1 MPAAILT
8 TTFLVASCAAGHAKP
23 QPRRGAAAGRALP
36 VIRYAGAT
44 RSPRQ
49 GQRARAATNGSSD
62 FTPLRDP
69 TPSTELAMGT
79 MVSAVMT
86 PQPIQVCYPD
96 TTVDEALEILGSQRL
111 TGMPV
116 VDRETGKLVGIL
128 SDFDLIS
135 LEKILKPSLGEASSS
150 KHVKDIFPATG
161 ESWMAFKAVTKLVET
176 QMCKNVAECM
186 STNVYTVS
194 PDTSIE
200 DAAKLLLSKDVRRVP
215 VLDAN
220 GNMVGIMS
228 RSNIVQAAVK
238 ARRGEL

>member
-8 TTFLVASCAAGHAKP
+8 TTFLVASCAAGHAGP

-86 PQPIQVCYPD
+86 PQPIQ
-96 TTVDEALEILGSQRL
+96 
-111 TGMPV
+111 
-116 VDRETGKLVGIL
+116 VGIL